1 MEFKC
6 KVSLIGNERVGKTSL
21 ILRYI
26 NNTFS
31 EEYMTTLGAD
41 FVDKNYTHEEIDL
54 LKGNDS
60 FNLVLWDM
68 AGQSHFQDIASIY
81 CEGSAGIIIVFDV
94 TDKESFEAL
103 PKWIEFVNKVAKD
116 ALRVIVG
123 NKTDLPM
130 AISEADIKKMEKK
143 IKTPIRL
150 VSAKMNLDEEDSNV
164 KDVFTT
170 MATDLL
176 LKFQDQIEDV

>member
-41 FVDKNYTHEEIDL
+41 FVDKNYTRDDIGI

-68 AGQSHFQDIASIY
+68 AGQSHFKDVASIY
-81 CEGSAGIIIVFDV
+81 CEGSAGIIIVFDIS
-94 TDKESFEAL
+94 DKESFEAL
-103 PKWIEFVNKVAKD
+103 PDWIQFADKVAKD
-116 ALRVIVG
+116 ALRIIVG

-130 AISEADIKKMEKK
+130 AISEAEIKKMEKR

-150 VSAKMNLDEEDSNV
+150 VSAKMNLEEEDSNV
-164 KDVFTT
+164 QDVFTT
-170 MATDLL
+170 MATDLVI
-176 LKFQDQIEDV
+176 KFQKQIEDA